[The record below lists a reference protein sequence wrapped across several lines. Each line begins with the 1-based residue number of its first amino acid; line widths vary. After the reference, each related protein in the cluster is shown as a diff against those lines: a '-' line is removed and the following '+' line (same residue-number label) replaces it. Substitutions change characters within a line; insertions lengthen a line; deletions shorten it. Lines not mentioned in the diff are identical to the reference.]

1 MNTTQINQANKSVVW
16 NYWQRL
22 NWAQDAELAEVL
34 RASFHTNVDWNG
46 PHPLNHLSGLDQ
58 MTEDF
63 WRPFR
68 RAFPDLKREVQIL
81 LGGCVGEMQLVTGTG
96 HFCGTFVNDWLGIPA
111 TGERAYVHFGQ
122 HYVMRD
128 GKIAEGYLILD
139 LISLMRQA
147 GYGIVPPG
155 RGAEGPLVPG
165 PATNDGILLA
175 EQDPLEARRTSAL
188 IEAMLDGLWRYR
200 RERDGDDLRS
210 MQQQHYWA
218 PDMHWYGPTGIGW
231 CFDLQQFED
240 FHQRPWLRS
249 FGDRLDGNVR
259 RSRRILPVMAEGQY
273 ASLGIWDCE
282 FSVHHESF
290 RGIAPV
296 NRLLQIRDFDWYR
309 RAGDRIAQ
317 NWVPID
323 LIDLFLQMGVDVF
336 AMLKSAVEE
345 RRATGGWMRPA
356 APAR

>member
-1 MNTTQINQANKSVVW
+1 MDMIEINQANKAVVW

-22 NWAQDAELAEVL
+22 NWAEEAEIEAVL
-34 RASFHTNVDWNG
+34 RAAFHGDVDWNG
-46 PHPLNHLSGLDQ
+46 PHPLNHLGGLEQ
-58 MTEDF
+58 TIEGF

-81 LGGCVGEMQLVTGTG
+81 LGGWKADQQYVTGTG

-111 TGERAYVHFGQ
+111 TGQRAYVHFGQ

-139 LISLMRQA
+139 LLELMRQA
-147 GYGIVPPG
+147 GYAIAPPG
-155 RGAEGPLVPG
+155 RGAEGSIVPG
-165 PATNDGILLA
+165 PATADGILLA
-175 EQDPLEARRTSAL
+175 EQSALEGRKTSAL
-188 IEAMLDGLWRYR
+188 IEAMLAGLWRYR
-200 RERDGDDLRS
+200 RERDGNDLRS
-210 MQQQHYWA
+210 MQQQCYWA

-231 CFDLQQFED
+231 CFDLPQFEE
-240 FHQRPWLRS
+240 FHQRPWLHS
-249 FGDRLDGNVR
+249 FGDRLDER
-259 RSRRILPVMAEGQY
+259 QSQRILPVIAEGRY

-282 FSVHHESF
+282 FSVHRESF

-296 NRLLQIRDFDWYR
+296 NRLLRIRDFDWYR
-309 RAGDRIAQ
+309 REGDKIAQ

-336 AMLKSAVEE
+336 AMLKSASDG
-345 RRATGGWMRPA
+345 RRHSGDWVRPIVL
-356 APAR
+356 AR